1 MVVDDA
7 VQFWRFFNLTRYH
20 TNMSCGLCFCSETN
34 VGNDTPSQHS
44 CDDTTKP
51 SLSCYDPHF
60 HDATRISR
68 RLNWWCDSLF
78 IYSIDEYG
86 LLGWSMPQ
94 KYRHRTLQNNGRT
107 QHQNPMSLR
116 THHTCA
122 VKCDRSIGC
131 QIVILWTTKKVSEKW
146 SLRLSNTEALPHCSI
161 TQATVTNAFWDE
173 RKLKACCTCSWFN
186 PNQKT
191 RWRCMYRRGGGL
203 HTNQKG
209 RCLSRASHAI
219 HCRRSRCERGG

>member
-78 IYSIDEYG
+78 IYSIDECD

-107 QHQNPMSLR
+107 QHQNPMSR
-116 THHTCA
+116 RIHHTCA
-122 VKCDRSIGC
+122 VKCDRSIG
-131 QIVILWTTKKVSEKW
+131 VSNCDSLDHEK
-146 SLRLSNTEALPHCSI
+146 SQREVVVETEQHRSASTLQYHAGNRNQC
-161 TQATVTNAFWDE
+161 VLG
-173 RKLKACCTCSWFN
+173 RKETCCTCSWFN

-209 RCLSRASHAI
+209 RCLSRASHAL